1 MPRRSHQSDIFQF
14 ILKVVEDI
22 EKIISEVA
30 AKDAKVL
37 CREVLSITDT
47 MDALRSK
54 WTVEVLTA
62 IVCGSTRFKEIQEA
76 VHGVSEKV
84 LTDRLRQ
91 MQEDR
96 LIERHECYGYPPRV
110 EYRLT
115 DHGKRLVFL
124 FLRGLPFINNA
135 FLP

>member
-1 MPRRSHQSDIFQF
+1 MKEHID
-14 ILKVVEDI
+14 E
-22 EKIISEVA
+22 IIGEVA
-30 AKDAKVL
+30 SKDAKVL

-47 MDALRSK
+47 MDVLRSK

-62 IVCGSTRFKEIQEA
+62 ILCGNTRFKDIQEA

-84 LTDRLRQ
+84 LTERLRQ
-91 MQEDR
+91 MQDDR

-115 DHGKRLVFL
+115 DHGKHLYAIVYQLTEWGQEHRRLML
-124 FLRGLPFINNA
+124 G
-135 FLP
+135 